1 MAKRKIVKID
11 EAKCNGCGDC
21 VTACAEAAI
30 QIVDGKAKLVSEVYC
45 DGLGACLGH
54 CPQDAISIEERDAAE
69 FDEEA
74 TQVHVA
80 QQAQVKQA
88 PAPPTFTCPGMQA
101 QQFSASSTAETV
113 DGDVSSQLSQWPVQ
127 LALVSPQASYFSR
140 ADLLL
145 VADCVPFA
153 LGDFH
158 SRFLKGHAIAI
169 ACPKLD
175 DCQPYIDKLASIIKL
190 NDLKSFTV
198 IHMEVPCCSGL
209 VNVTRQAF
217 KQSGQTPHYR
227 DVTISVKGH
236 ILLEQEVTQ

>member
-1 MAKRKIVKID
+1 MAVRKIVKID

-30 QIVDGKAKLVSEVYC
+30 QIIDGKAKIVSDIYC

-69 FDEEA
+69 FDEKA
-74 TQVHVA
+74 TQAHLA
-80 QQAQVKQA
+80 QQSNAQAQVPFA
-88 PAPPTFTCPGMQA
+88 CPGVQA
-101 QQFSASSTAETV
+101 KQFSAPSAMDTV
-113 DGDVSSQLSQWPVQ
+113 GGNVASQLSHWPVQ
-127 LALVSPQASYFSR
+127 LALLSPRASYFSQ

-145 VADCVPFA
+145 VADCVPCA
-153 LGDFH
+153 MGDFH
-158 SRFLKGHAIAI
+158 SRYLKGHAVAI

-175 DCQPYIDKLASIIKL
+175 DCQPYIEKLASIIEL

-209 VNVTRQAF
+209 VHVTRQAF
-217 KQSGQTPHYR
+217 QQSSKDLRFT
-227 DVTISVKGH
+227 DVTVSIKGEV
-236 ILLEQEVTQ
+236 LLQQEVTQ